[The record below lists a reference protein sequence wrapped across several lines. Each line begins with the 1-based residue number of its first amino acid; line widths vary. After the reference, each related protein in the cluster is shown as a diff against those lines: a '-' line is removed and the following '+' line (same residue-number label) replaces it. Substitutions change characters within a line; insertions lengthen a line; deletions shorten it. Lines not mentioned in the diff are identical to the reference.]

1 MNDKEL
7 MSFAIARSNDPIIKN
22 PVLRDAMNKDLGPR
36 TNFDDGGKV
45 DEVLKHYKKYLGMRK
60 GKQRYK
66 VIPFTTFFEEF
77 ARENF
82 DKGGMAKLVSH
93 VESLPKGTT
102 VTTKML
108 EDYAKKS
115 KINVNLKNFFDRKAP
130 KIKGYKF
137 DTSFQGSK
145 LTDAAKANIEKF
157 GKAKYDKS
165 SIGDQFRVRRG
176 DDVGKLAPEKQAK
189 QVYKKEYDKAY
200 KFYKDKGLEIN
211 SAAEENIR
219 QNIRKNNGKFV
230 APKKKLKAEPGLS
243 SIFKNYDK
251 ADLIKDLKKGKDLG
265 EISIEYFAKN
275 EKDILKIL
283 EGKRDYTKPLGR
295 LSTDLGAAIRQDKE
309 ATKLYNKVKKKN
321 SFKNGRTNKKYV
333 QDLETLLPFA
343 QEQGLVPKVNAKG
356 VKIDTASKYFQHAYK
371 VKRDPIAKLFGFY
384 EKVGIEH
391 PGGVAR
397 ALIFDDPAT
406 LNEIVATMPDTN
418 TIAGNTYDAY
428 ATGQARFFEKTKDP
442 KYINTINRLI
452 LNKQK
457 EFGKPRTVL
466 DVDGDN
472 VTRRK
477 TPFSLM
483 NPNLETDAKSF
494 ITEYISQGGS
504 KRKTFKKLNP
514 NLQKAIR
521 LFETNDS
528 TNANRFLKLAMTDVV
543 GKKDKI
549 PVKEISAVQRKG
561 IVDKLIKAGFR
572 CAKAEGEFCDDPAAY
587 KKSVKEQMAKAANG
601 DTKAISKIKTM
612 GKLMNG
618 FRGAAK
624 VTGWTLLGEIG
635 FAAPFAALDYAKG
648 ANNQEIISNATMGLF
663 GKSEDEQLREKYSD
677 FGQTQDLL
685 DTYNKSIRQE
695 EALND
700 QTGYGPIINPQNLE
714 NTNNKIEKLSKEFE
728 EFLPPSMGFRGD
740 FDLDYFMRRK
750 AIDDQRKAKFAAAK
764 QKKSDELGIL
774 KPSTGL
780 EAIDLKAQGGIM
792 NIRKK

>member
-1 MNDKEL
+1 MADILDYIDKMQQMYGDKEPRP
-7 MSFAIARSNDPIIKN
+7 MFANGQLVQPKV
-22 PVLRDAMNKDLGPR
+22 PGPR
-36 TNFDDGGKV
+36 IGFD
-45 DEVLKHYKKYLGMRK
+45 
-60 GKQRYK
+60 
-66 VIPFTTFFEEF
+66 
-77 ARENF
+77 A
-82 DKGGMAKLVSH
+82 GGMAKLVSY

-108 EDYAKKS
+108 EDYVKKS
-115 KINVNLKNFFDRKAP
+115 KINVNIKNFFDRKAP
-130 KIKGYKF
+130 KIKGYKY

-145 LTDAAKANIEKF
+145 LTDVEKTNIETF
-157 GKAKYDKS
+157 GKTKYDNL

-200 KFYKDKGLEIN
+200 KFYKDKGLEIDFT
-211 SAAEENIR
+211 AEENIR
-219 QNIRKNNGKFV
+219 QNIRKNEGKFV
-230 APKKKLKAEPGLS
+230 APTKKLKAEPGLS
-243 SIFKNYDK
+243 SIFKNYTK

-265 EISIEYFAKN
+265 EISIEYFDKN
-275 EKDILKIL
+275 EKEILKVL

-295 LSTDLGAAIRQDKE
+295 LSTDLGAAIRQDEE
-309 ATKLYNKVKKKN
+309 AIKLYDKIKKKN
-321 SFKNGRTNKKYV
+321 TFKQLGIKKKYV
-333 QDLETLLPFA
+333 RELETLLPFA
-343 QEQGLVPKVNAKG
+343 QEQGLVPKVNSKG

-418 TIAGNTYDAY
+418 TISGRTYDSY
-428 ATGQARFFEKTKDP
+428 ATGQARFFEKTGDA
-442 KYINTINRLI
+442 KYIKSINKII

-457 EFGKPRTVL
+457 EFGKPRTIL
-466 DVDGDN
+466 DVDGDT

-477 TPFSLM
+477 TPFSLT

-549 PVKEISAVQRKG
+549 PVKEISKVQRKG
-561 IVDKLIKAGFR
+561 IVNKLIKAGFR
-572 CAKAEGEFCDDPAAY
+572 CAKSEGNFCDDPAAY
-587 KKSVKEQMAKAANG
+587 KKSIKETMAKVKQGDDAA
-601 DTKAISKIKTM
+601 I
-612 GKLMNG
+612 
-618 FRGAAK
+618 AK
-624 VTGWTLLGEIG
+624 VNKLGKSMKAFKGVAKTTGWGLLAELG
-635 FAAPFAALDYAKG
+635 FAAPLAAVDYAKG
-648 ANNQEIISNATMGLF
+648 ANKDEIISNATYGLF

-677 FGQTQDLL
+677 YGQAKDFQKTYDDLL
-685 DTYNKSIRQE
+685 EAENLAETGAGYRTQAVNK
-695 EALND
+695 L
-700 QTGYGPIINPQNLE
+700 
-714 NTNNKIEKLSKEFE
+714 KIEDLNKKLFEQSKPFNTI
-728 EFLPPSMGFRGD
+728 LPPSMGFKGD
-740 FDLDYFMRRK
+740 FKLDRFYDAQLRDQQTR
-750 AIDDQRKAKFAAAK
+750 DDFAKEK
-764 QKKSDELGIL
+764 ELTSKERGIL
-774 KPSTGL
+774 QPSTGL
-780 EAIDLKAQGGIM
+780 EAIQLAGGGIAGLSGGDKSGRPPESGPASQGLRSLYK
-792 NIRKK
+792 NGNKL